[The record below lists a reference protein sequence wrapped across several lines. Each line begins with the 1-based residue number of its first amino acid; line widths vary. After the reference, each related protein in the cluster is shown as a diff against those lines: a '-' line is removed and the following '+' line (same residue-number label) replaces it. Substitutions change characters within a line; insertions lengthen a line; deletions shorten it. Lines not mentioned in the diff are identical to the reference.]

1 MSISYLHPLVHSFNA
16 HANTQ
21 RAQAT
26 AKYFKNNFEFYGF
39 DAKTRRQLIQS
50 FYKQQGIGQASQ
62 VNEICYW
69 AFNQHERE
77 WQYFAMEHAF
87 KHRKHW
93 TPETIQLIHFMLIT
107 KSWWD
112 TVDYI
117 ATHCVSFMALQ
128 MPKLLPTIHQWNQDQ
143 NIWLIRTS
151 IIYQNLF
158 KKKTD
163 SEILFGHI
171 LPHLHRKEFFIQK
184 AIGWALRQYAQTD
197 AQAVLHFCQTQP
209 LSALS
214 KREALKHF

>member
-158 KKKTD
+158 KKKNRFRDPVWSYFTALTSQRVFYSKKPSD
-163 SEILFGHI
+163 GHCVNTHK
-171 LPHLHRKEFFIQK
+171 PMH
-184 AIGWALRQYAQTD
+184 
-197 AQAVLHFCQTQP
+197 
-209 LSALS
+209 
-214 KREALKHF
+214 KRCYTFAKHNLYQH